1 MILGGQMKN
10 TIKYFYNIYTKDI
23 IKYDNNYKINDGK
36 TIYYLTLVD
45 TDLNILI
52 KIYKYLIANNIY
64 CHEIILNKD
73 NSMVTTIDNKNY
85 ILLKMHIENK
95 KINLQDINNF
105 NILVDNNVCNWYE
118 LWTRK
123 LDYYEYQMSQ
133 FKIKYP
139 LLYRSFSYYSGLSET
154 AIQLVNNSKIGKVNI
169 YLNHKRIK
177 KSLDSFE
184 FYNPASLILDVKVRD
199 ICEYFKMMFF
209 YKDLSIN
216 DVILYLDY
224 SNLTNE
230 EAILFLSRMLYPS
243 YYFDLYDLIIQDK
256 KKEDEINFIL
266 EKSLAYENLLKQI
279 FLYFYNKYEFPEIEW
294 LTII

>member
-1 MILGGQMKN
+1 MKN
-10 TIKYFYNIYTKDI
+10 TIRYFYNIYTKDI

-36 TIYYLTLVD
+36 TNYYLTLVD
-45 TDLNILI
+45 TDLNALI
-52 KIYKYLIANNIY
+52 RIYKYLIANNIY

-73 NSMVTTIDNKNY
+73 SSLITTIDNKNY
-85 ILLKMHIENK
+85 ILLKVYIENK
-95 KINLQDINNF
+95 KINLQDINHY

-118 LWTRK
+118 LWTKK

-169 YLNHKRIK
+169 YLNHKRIT

-199 ICEYFKMMFF
+199 VCEYFKMLFF
-209 YKDLSIN
+209 HKNLSIN
-216 DVILYLDY
+216 DIIFYLDY

-266 EKSLAYENLLKQI
+266 DKALEYENLLRQT
-279 FLYFYNKYEFPEIEW
+279 FLYLYNKYKIPEIEW
-294 LTII
+294 LIKT